1 MNYIRNCAI
10 IVLDKT
16 IREIESNGKKGK
28 VRQARAAETRKRIV
42 AAAKKLI
49 TENGFEN
56 VSIEEI
62 AKEAE
67 VSTGSFYTYFKK
79 KEDVIEELNQLSFY
93 RLAEITNEMK
103 DKGLDDRLKYYCRQ
117 FLAEIERVGIE
128 ICRQWIRNNITPV
141 NMEISG
147 KETTKYN
154 HDYLAMKSL
163 LEEGIRRGEL
173 TVDTPVDEMA
183 FYINTQLY
191 GLMVAWC
198 MTDASVVGSDRTD
211 AFCETVMK
219 PALMPYR
226 K

>member
-1 MNYIRNCAI
+1 M
-10 IVLDKT
+10 
-16 IREIESNGKKGK
+16 EKKGK

-42 AAAKKLI
+42 TAAKKLI

-128 ICRQWIRNNITPV
+128 ICRQWIRNNITPF

-154 HDYLAMKSL
+154 HDYFSMKSL

-173 TVDTPVDEMA
+173 AVDTPVDKMA
-183 FYINTQLY
+183 FFINTQLY

-211 AFCETVMK
+211 AFCEIVMK

>member
-1 MNYIRNCAI
+1 METKR
-10 IVLDKT
+10 
-16 IREIESNGKKGK
+16 K

-42 AAAKKLI
+42 AAAKKMI

-128 ICRQWIRNNITPV
+128 ICRQWIRNNITPF

-163 LEEGIRRGEL
+163 LEEGISRGEL
-173 TVDTPVDEMA
+173 AVDTPVDEMA
-183 FYINTQLY
+183 FFINTQLY

-211 AFCETVMK
+211 AFCEIVMK

>member
-1 MNYIRNCAI
+1 M
-10 IVLDKT
+10 
-16 IREIESNGKKGK
+16 EKKGK

-42 AAAKKLI
+42 ATAKKLI

-56 VSIEEI
+56 VSIEDI

-128 ICRQWIRNNITPV
+128 ICRQWIRNNITPF

-154 HDYLAMKSL
+154 HDYFSMKSL

>member
-1 MNYIRNCAI
+1 M
-10 IVLDKT
+10 
-16 IREIESNGKKGK
+16 EKKGK

-173 TVDTPVDEMA
+173 AVDTPVDKMA
-183 FYINTQLY
+183 FFINTQLY

-211 AFCETVMK
+211 AFCEIVMK

-226 K
+226 E

>member
-1 MNYIRNCAI
+1 M
-10 IVLDKT
+10 
-16 IREIESNGKKGK
+16 EKKGK

-42 AAAKKLI
+42 ATVKKLI

-103 DKGLDDRLKYYCRQ
+103 DKGLDDRMKYYCRQ

-128 ICRQWIRNNITPV
+128 ICRQWIRNNITPF

-154 HDYLAMKSL
+154 HDYFSMKSL

-173 TVDTPVDEMA
+173 AVDTPVDKMA
-183 FYINTQLY
+183 FFINTQLY

-211 AFCETVMK
+211 AFCEIVMK

>member
-1 MNYIRNCAI
+1 M
-10 IVLDKT
+10 
-16 IREIESNGKKGK
+16 EKKGK

-103 DKGLDDRLKYYCRQ
+103 DKGLDDRMKYYCRQ
-117 FLAEIERVGIE
+117 FLAEIEQVGIE

-219 PALMPYR
+219 PVLMPYR

>member
-1 MNYIRNCAI
+1 M
-10 IVLDKT
+10 
-16 IREIESNGKKGK
+16 EKKGK

-42 AAAKKLI
+42 TAAKKLI

-56 VSIEEI
+56 VSIEDI

-79 KEDVIEELNQLSFY
+79 KEDIIEELNQLSFY
-93 RLAEITNEMK
+93 HLAEITNEMK

>member
-1 MNYIRNCAI
+1 M
-10 IVLDKT
+10 
-16 IREIESNGKKGK
+16 EKKGK

-56 VSIEEI
+56 VSIEDI

-93 RLAEITNEMK
+93 HLSEITNEMK
-103 DKGLDDRLKYYCRQ
+103 DKGLDDRLKYYCHQ

-128 ICRQWIRNNITPV
+128 ICRQWIRNNIAPV

-163 LEEGIRRGEL
+163 LEEGISRGEL
-173 TVDTPVDEMA
+173 AADTPVDEMA
-183 FYINTQLY
+183 LYINAQLY

-198 MTDASVVGSDRTD
+198 MTDASVIGSDRTD
-211 AFCETVMK
+211 EFCEIVMK

>member
-1 MNYIRNCAI
+1 M
-10 IVLDKT
+10 
-16 IREIESNGKKGK
+16 EKKGK

-163 LEEGIRRGEL
+163 LEEGISRGEL
-173 TVDTPVDEMA
+173 AADTPVDEMA
-183 FYINTQLY
+183 LYINAQLY

-211 AFCETVMK
+211 AFWETVMK

>member
-1 MNYIRNCAI
+1 M
-10 IVLDKT
+10 
-16 IREIESNGKKGK
+16 EKKGK

-56 VSIEEI
+56 VSIENI

-79 KEDVIEELNQLSFY
+79 KEDVVEELNQLSFY

-117 FLAEIERVGIE
+117 FLSEIERVGIE

>member
-1 MNYIRNCAI
+1 M
-10 IVLDKT
+10 V
-16 IREIESNGKKGK
+16 
-28 VRQARAAETRKRIV
+28 
-42 AAAKKLI
+42 AAKKLI

-128 ICRQWIRNNITPV
+128 ICRQWIRNNITPF

-154 HDYLAMKSL
+154 HDYFSMKSL

-173 TVDTPVDEMA
+173 AVDTPVDKMA
-183 FYINTQLY
+183 FFINTQLY

-211 AFCETVMK
+211 AFCEIVMK

>member
-1 MNYIRNCAI
+1 M
-10 IVLDKT
+10 
-16 IREIESNGKKGK
+16 EKKGK

>member
-1 MNYIRNCAI
+1 M
-10 IVLDKT
+10 
-16 IREIESNGKKGK
+16 EKKGK

-42 AAAKKLI
+42 EAAKKLI

-56 VSIEEI
+56 VSIEDI

-79 KEDVIEELNQLSFY
+79 KEDVVEELNQLSFY
-93 RLAEITNEMK
+93 QLSEITNEMK
-103 DKGLDDRLKYYCRQ
+103 DKGLDDRLKYYCRE

-147 KETTKYN
+147 KETKYN

>member
-1 MNYIRNCAI
+1 M
-10 IVLDKT
+10 
-16 IREIESNGKKGK
+16 EKKGK

-173 TVDTPVDEMA
+173 AADTPVDEMA

>member
-1 MNYIRNCAI
+1 ME
-10 IVLDKT
+10 T
-16 IREIESNGKKGK
+16 KGK

>member
-1 MNYIRNCAI
+1 M
-10 IVLDKT
+10 
-16 IREIESNGKKGK
+16 EKKGK

-42 AAAKKLI
+42 AAAKKMI

-56 VSIEEI
+56 VSIEDI

-117 FLAEIERVGIE
+117 FLSEIERVGIE

-163 LEEGIRRGEL
+163 LEEGISRGEL
-173 TVDTPVDEMA
+173 AADTPVDEMA
-183 FYINTQLY
+183 LYINAQLY

-211 AFCETVMK
+211 AFWETVMK

>member
-1 MNYIRNCAI
+1 ME
-10 IVLDKT
+10 T
-16 IREIESNGKKGK
+16 KGK

-56 VSIEEI
+56 VSIEDI

-93 RLAEITNEMK
+93 HLAEITNEMK

-128 ICRQWIRNNITPV
+128 ICRQWIRNNIAPV

-173 TVDTPVDEMA
+173 AADTPVDEMA
-183 FYINTQLY
+183 FYINAQLY

>member
-1 MNYIRNCAI
+1 M
-10 IVLDKT
+10 
-16 IREIESNGKKGK
+16 EKKGK

-128 ICRQWIRNNITPV
+128 ICRQWIRNNITPF

-154 HDYLAMKSL
+154 HDYFSMKSL

>member
-1 MNYIRNCAI
+1 MG
-10 IVLDKT
+10 T
-16 IREIESNGKKGK
+16 KGK
-28 VRQARAAETRKRIV
+28 VRQARATETRKRIV

>member
-1 MNYIRNCAI
+1 M
-10 IVLDKT
+10 
-16 IREIESNGKKGK
+16 EKKGK

-42 AAAKKLI
+42 EAAKKLI

-56 VSIEEI
+56 VSIEDI

-79 KEDVIEELNQLSFY
+79 KEDVVEELNQLSFY
-93 RLAEITNEMK
+93 QLSEITNEMK
-103 DKGLDDRLKYYCRQ
+103 DKGLDDRLKYYCRE